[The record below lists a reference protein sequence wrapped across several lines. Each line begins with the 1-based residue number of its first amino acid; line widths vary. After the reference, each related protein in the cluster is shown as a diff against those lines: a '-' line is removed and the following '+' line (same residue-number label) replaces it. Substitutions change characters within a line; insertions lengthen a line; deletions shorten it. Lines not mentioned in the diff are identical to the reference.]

1 VYAFQPAPSRITT
14 RSTSPHTSLVPFERK
29 LHKGSSSRDRD
40 TTSTLK
46 MGLFG
51 GKPDPTVQIP
61 IQDYKDQW
69 KVLPDMWETLAKIIP
84 DNTMLT
90 DNISPHTGTQYMK
103 IHFKF
108 MTMTM
113 TMTVII
119 KTITM
124 TITTITKGNA
134 LGRNDHCGDHLC
146 HIVGIVAGRRSE
158 PMGGDINCIRIF

>member
-1 VYAFQPAPSRITT
+1 MKISVSFMIQLCLLVNVWFVVYAFQPAPSRITT

-29 LHKGSSSRDRD
+29 LHKGISRDRD
-40 TTSTLK
+40 TASILK

-84 DNTMLT
+84 DNIMLT
-90 DNISPHTGTQYMK
+90 DNISPDTGIQYMK

-113 TMTVII
+113 TMT
-119 KTITM
+119 ITATM
-124 TITTITKGNA
+124 I
-134 LGRNDHCGDHLC
+134 
-146 HIVGIVAGRRSE
+146 
-158 PMGGDINCIRIF
+158 